1 MKFEQKIA
9 ALIRSSLQRPSTRK
23 AGSAGY
29 GGEVPFQRPS
39 TADER
44 SIPLDPAD
52 LWGLRWEPREK
63 LIAHLAAFIEQLA
76 LESYL
81 NGPGFQFPDQEIESR
96 TLAFLER
103 LVAQGELKQVSDK
116 EIERSSGVHEWIQAQ
131 QTRISRLVSWW
142 RVQGGPDID
151 AQVL

>member
-1 MKFEQKIA
+1 MKLGKKIA
-9 ALIRSSLQRPSTRK
+9 ALFRSSMQRPSTRK
-23 AGSAGY
+23 SGSAGF
-29 GGEVPFQRPS
+29 GGEAPSQRPD

-44 SIPLDPAD
+44 SLPLDPSE
-52 LWGLRWEPREK
+52 LWGLRWEPKEK
-63 LIAHLAAFIEQLA
+63 LVVQLAAFIEQLA

-103 LVAQGELKQVSDK
+103 LVARGDLQVSGK
-116 EIERSSGVHEWIQAQ
+116 EIERSSGVQEWIQAQ
-131 QTRISRLVSWW
+131 QRRINRLVTWW
-142 RVQGGPDID
+142 RVQSGPDID